1 MSNRNE
7 RCLLAGVAVLLLG
20 IMAGCPIDFGD
31 VLDELEDL
39 ELTID
44 RSVNI
49 IQEDDPRDVV
59 ILPADFY
66 DRGDTIIIA
75 DDADVIV
82 DVSQDL
88 VIVELPDITLVGFEN
103 LTGFDVYITY
113 AVDDEIQGVLV
124 YDSETLLLEYPCLTL
139 IELFS
144 EEDFDPLSGVFLD
157 EYDLSGID
165 FVNPFDFECGDAIII
180 TIDPFSLTAS
190 AERIDLI
197 D

>member
-31 VLDELEDL
+31 MLDELEDL

-124 YDSETLLLEYPCLTL
+124 YDGETLLLEYPCLTL

>member
-31 VLDELEDL
+31 MLDELEDL

-88 VIVELPDITLVGFEN
+88 VLVELPDTTLVGFEN

-113 AVDDEIQGVLV
+113 AADGEIQGVLV
-124 YDSETLLLEYPCLTL
+124 YDGETLLLEYPCLTL

>member
-31 VLDELEDL
+31 MLDELEDL

-144 EEDFDPLSGVFLD
+144 EEDFDPLSGIFLD

>member
-1 MSNRNE
+1 MINRNQ
-7 RCLLAGVAVLLLG
+7 RWLLAGVAVLLTG
-20 IMAGCPIDFGD
+20 IMAGCPINFED
-31 VLDELEDL
+31 VLDELEEL

-49 IQEDDPRDVV
+49 IQQEDPREVV
-59 ILPADFY
+59 VLPGDFY

-82 DVSQDL
+82 DISEDL
-88 VIVELPDITLVGFEN
+88 VLIELPDTTLVGFEN

-113 AVDDEIQGVLV
+113 AVDGEIQGVLV
-124 YDSETLLLEYPCLTL
+124 YDGETLLLEYPCLTL

-144 EEDFDPLSGVFLD
+144 EEDFDPLSGVFWD

-165 FVNPFDFECGDAIII
+165 FINPFDFECGDAIII
-180 TIDPFSLTAS
+180 TIDPYSLTAS

>member
-7 RCLLAGVAVLLLG
+7 RRLLAGVAVLLLG
-20 IMAGCPIDFGD
+20 IVAGCPVDFGD
-31 VLDELEDL
+31 VLDDLEDL

-44 RSVNI
+44 QSVNI
-49 IQEDDPRDVV
+49 IQEEDPREVV
-59 ILPADFY
+59 VLPADFD

-82 DVSQDL
+82 DVSEDL

-113 AVDDEIQGVLV
+113 AVDGELQGVLV
-124 YDSETLLLEYPCLTL
+124 YRNETLLLEYPCLTL
-139 IELFS
+139 IELIA
-144 EEDFDPLSGVFLD
+144 EEDFDPLTGSFLD
-157 EYDLSGID
+157 EYDLTGID
-165 FVNPFDFECGDAIII
+165 FVNPFDFECGDALII
-180 TIDPFSLTAS
+180 TIDPFALTAS
-190 AERIDLI
+190 TERIDLI